1 MAKAKKPE
9 QVHVYFKR
17 KLGEL
22 TDSSRHWKPVNIP
35 VDSPCG
41 KECVAAIDA
50 GAELIRHLRAA
61 FGEQSGGDRQQIIDM
76 VDNVCEVYI
85 CG

>member
-9 QVHVYFKR
+9 QVYAYFKR
-17 KLGEL
+17 KLI
-22 TDSSRHWKPVNIP
+22 DVPHRASSWRGIDIP

-41 KECVAAIDA
+41 KECVAAIDHAA
-50 GAELIRHLRAA
+50 GLIEHIRAA
-61 FGEQSGGDRQQIIDM
+61 GGIDSSAVILATEQ
-76 VDNVCEVYI
+76 VCAVYI